1 VLIAKRSTS
10 ANPRLTASVEYSC
23 EEYLRRRNIV
33 AKYRFAHH
41 GLCAQ
46 QFASRCREASFI
58 DCGDEGTKLIERD
71 TVQHEP
77 TLRAIDHA
85 DGNSRNI
92 PVIPDLDQVSM
103 SPWDAKGGHRLVPT
117 VGFDLLYG
125 LVIVRLD
132 RRDLI
137 WIDVTANPMA
147 ECKPIAPAS
156 PGRTAD
162 RIDPPGVSGPR
173 HCPGRGAS
181 APRSEN
187 LTLATIRRRAR
198 TWPWIRTRPIAHRE
212 EGRAHSLPPNLRRI
226 ASRICSDLIF
236 DRHKRSEP
244 TESKRENVL
253 LMPPHRKIGHA
264 RPEANVVVD
273 IGPRFANT
281 SLSRISSLRIAL

>member
-147 ECKPIAPAS
+147 EWVRVRSRRHFLGMRLRTTSSAIATESVAPSHTPIARH
-156 PGRTAD
+156 GH
-162 RIDPPGVSGPR
+162 SGQAY
-173 HCPGRGAS
+173 CTG
-181 APRSEN
+181 
-187 LTLATIRRRAR
+187 L
-198 TWPWIRTRPIAHRE
+198 TWPN
-212 EGRAHSLPPNLRRI
+212 G
-226 ASRICSDLIF
+226 
-236 DRHKRSEP
+236 
-244 TESKRENVL
+244 
-253 LMPPHRKIGHA
+253 
-264 RPEANVVVD
+264 
-273 IGPRFANT
+273 
-281 SLSRISSLRIAL
+281 